1 MKISTKII
9 IALIVLGIFDMVIPI
24 PLLAII
30 LLYVVV
36 QRPEW
41 FRYLVRD
48 IFKEA

>member
-9 IALIVLGIFDMVIPI
+9 IALIILGIFDMVIPI

-41 FRYLVRD
+41 FRDLVRD
-48 IFKEA
+48 IFEEA